1 MVARWNTA
9 VGRLSFKEL
18 PLLFGKGRVLNILHK
33 RSPMPIKYALLFSIV
48 AIFFIAV
55 LQVDLFQ
62 IAFAKLGL
70 TPQESLLLLIG
81 SLVGSGINLPLLQL
95 RNPEQGFPVKW
106 VVQKVILGSAPKTL
120 SDKVIIA
127 VNVGGCLIPLGLSL
141 YFISLQLID
150 PIKIIIGVFAIT
162 LLSYKSSQLIPGFGV
177 GMPIFLAP
185 LSAALLALLI
195 DPEHAAQLAYMSGVL
210 GVLIG
215 ADLLR
220 IKNIAKL
227 GTSVAVIGGAGTF
240 DGIFLTGLIAALLA

>member
-1 MVARWNTA
+1 M
-9 VGRLSFKEL
+9 S
-18 PLLFGKGRVLNILHK
+18 
-33 RSPMPIKYALLFSIV
+33 IKNALLFSMIV
-48 AIFFIAV
+48 IFFITL
-55 LQVDLFQ
+55 LQVNLFE

-81 SLVGSGINLPLLQL
+81 SLVGSGVNLPLLQL
-95 RNPEQGFPVKW
+95 RNSESEFPVKW
-106 VVQKVILGSAPKTL
+106 AIQKIIWGVVPTKL
-120 SDKVIIA
+120 SNEIIIA

-150 PIKIIIGVFAIT
+150 PSKVIISVSAIT
-162 LLSYKSSQLIPGFGV
+162 LLSYKSSELIPGFGV

-185 LSAALLALLI
+185 LSAALLALVI
-195 DPEHAAQLAYMSGVL
+195 DPEHAAQLAYISGVL

-215 ADLLR
+215 ADILR

-227 GTSVAVIGGAGTF
+227 GTSIAVIGGAGTF

>member
-1 MVARWNTA
+1 MQ
-9 VGRLSFKEL
+9 
-18 PLLFGKGRVLNILHK
+18 
-33 RSPMPIKYALLFSIV
+33 IKYALLLSIL
-48 AIFFIAV
+48 AIFFIAI

-70 TPQESLLLLIG
+70 TPQESLFLLIG
-81 SLVGSGINLPLLQL
+81 SLLGSGINLPLFQL
-95 RNPEQGFPVKW
+95 SNPEQGFLVKSSI
-106 VVQKVILGSAPKTL
+106 QKVIWGLVPPRL
-120 SDKVIIA
+120 SNKIIIA
-127 VNVGGCLIPLGLSL
+127 VNVGGCLIPVGLSF

-150 PIKIIIGVFAIT
+150 PIKVILSVAAIT
-162 LLSYKSSQLIPGFGV
+162 LLSFKSSQLIPGFGV

-185 LSAALLALLI
+185 LSAALLAIII

-215 ADLLR
+215 ADILR

-227 GTSVAVIGGAGTF
+227 GTSIAVIGGAGTF

>member
-1 MVARWNTA
+1 MNT
-9 VGRLSFKEL
+9 
-18 PLLFGKGRVLNILHK
+18 PPHK
-33 RSPMPIKYALLFSIV
+33 RLTMQIKYALLVSILALV
-48 AIFFIAV
+48 CIAV
-55 LQVDLFQ
+55 LQVDLFE

-95 RNPEQGFPVKW
+95 RNREQGFPVKV
-106 VVQKVILGSAPKTL
+106 VVQKVILGLAPKTL

-127 VNVGGCLIPLGLSL
+127 VNVGGCLIPVGLSF

-150 PIKIIIGVFAIT
+150 PIKMIIGIMAIT
-162 LLSYKSSQLIPGFGV
+162 LLSYKSSELIPGFGV

-185 LSAALLALLI
+185 LSAALLALVI

-215 ADLLR
+215 ADILR
-220 IKNIAKL
+220 IKNITQL
-227 GTSVAVIGGAGTF
+227 GSSIAVIGGAGTF

>member
-1 MVARWNTA
+1 M
-9 VGRLSFKEL
+9 
-18 PLLFGKGRVLNILHK
+18 
-33 RSPMPIKYALLFSIV
+33 PMKYALFLSIL
-48 AIFFIAV
+48 AIFFIAI
-55 LQVDLFQ
+55 LQVNLFE

-70 TPQESLLLLIG
+70 TPQESLFLLIG
-81 SLVGSGINLPLLQL
+81 SLLGSGINLPLLQL
-95 RNPEQGFPVKW
+95 RNPEQGFPVKV
-106 VVQKVILGSAPKTL
+106 VVQKVILGLAPKTL

-127 VNVGGCLIPLGLSL
+127 VNVGGCLIPVGLSL

-150 PIKIIIGVFAIT
+150 PVKIIIGVFAIT

-185 LSAALLALLI
+185 LSAAILALVI

-215 ADLLR
+215 ADLMR
-220 IKNIAKL
+220 INNIAQL
-227 GTSVAVIGGAGTF
+227 GRSIAVIGGAGTF

>member
-1 MVARWNTA
+1 MNT
-9 VGRLSFKEL
+9 SS
-18 PLLFGKGRVLNILHK
+18 HK
-33 RSPMPIKYALLFSIV
+33 RLIMQIKYALLFSIL

-55 LQVDLFQ
+55 LHVDLFE

-95 RNPEQGFPVKW
+95 RNPKLGFPVK
-106 VVQKVILGSAPKTL
+106 VMVQKVIFGLAPKTL

-127 VNVGGCLIPLGLSL
+127 VNVGGCLIPVGLSF
-141 YFISLQLID
+141 YFMSLQLID
-150 PIKIIIGVFAIT
+150 PIKMIIGIMAIT
-162 LLSYKSSQLIPGFGV
+162 LLSYKSSELIPGFGV

-185 LSAALLALLI
+185 LSAALLALVI

-215 ADLLR
+215 ADILR
-220 IKNIAKL
+220 IKNITQL
-227 GTSVAVIGGAGTF
+227 GSSIAVIGGAGTF

>member
-1 MVARWNTA
+1 MQ
-9 VGRLSFKEL
+9 
-18 PLLFGKGRVLNILHK
+18 
-33 RSPMPIKYALLFSIV
+33 IKYALLFSIL

-55 LQVDLFQ
+55 LQVDLFE

-95 RNPEQGFPVKW
+95 RNPKLGFPVK
-106 VVQKVILGSAPKTL
+106 VMVQKVIFGLAPKTL

-127 VNVGGCLIPLGLSL
+127 VNVGGCLIPVGLSF
-141 YFISLQLID
+141 YFMSLQLID
-150 PIKIIIGVFAIT
+150 PIKMIIGIMAIT
-162 LLSYKSSQLIPGFGV
+162 LLSYKSSELIPGFGV

-185 LSAALLALLI
+185 LSAALLALVI

-215 ADLLR
+215 ADILR
-220 IKNIAKL
+220 IKNITQL
-227 GTSVAVIGGAGTF
+227 GSSIAVIGGAGTF

>member
-1 MVARWNTA
+1 MNT
-9 VGRLSFKEL
+9 
-18 PLLFGKGRVLNILHK
+18 PPHK
-33 RSPMPIKYALLFSIV
+33 RLTMQIKYALLFSIL

-55 LQVDLFQ
+55 LQVDLFE

-95 RNPEQGFPVKW
+95 RNREQGFPVKV
-106 VVQKVILGSAPKTL
+106 VVQKVILGLAPKTL

-127 VNVGGCLIPLGLSL
+127 VNVGGCLIPVGLSF
-141 YFISLQLID
+141 YFMSLQLID
-150 PIKIIIGVFAIT
+150 PIKMIIGIMAIT
-162 LLSYKSSQLIPGFGV
+162 LLSYKSSELIPGFGV

-185 LSAALLALLI
+185 LSAALLALVI
-195 DPEHAAQLAYMSGVL
+195 DPEHAGQLAYMSGVL

-215 ADLLR
+215 ADILR
-220 IKNIAKL
+220 IKNITQL
-227 GTSVAVIGGAGTF
+227 GSSIAVIGGAGTF

>member
-1 MVARWNTA
+1 MNT
-9 VGRLSFKEL
+9 S
-18 PLLFGKGRVLNILHK
+18 PHK
-33 RSPMPIKYALLFSIV
+33 RLIMQIKYALLFSIL

-55 LQVDLFQ
+55 LQVDLFE

-95 RNPEQGFPVKW
+95 RNPKLGFPVK
-106 VVQKVILGSAPKTL
+106 VMVQKVIFGLAPKTL

-127 VNVGGCLIPLGLSL
+127 VNVGGCLIPVGLSF
-141 YFISLQLID
+141 YFMSLQLID
-150 PIKIIIGVFAIT
+150 PIKMIIGIMAIT
-162 LLSYKSSQLIPGFGV
+162 LLSYKSSELIPGFGV

-185 LSAALLALLI
+185 LSAALLALVI

-215 ADLLR
+215 ADILR
-220 IKNIAKL
+220 IKNITQL
-227 GTSVAVIGGAGTF
+227 GSSIAVIGGAGTF